1 MQHDLLNSLTA
12 LLHNRSASAPPAL
25 IIIDGPAGAGKTT
38 LAQEI
43 VTTFGYGEIIHCDD
57 LYNGWEDALTPTLE
71 RTIIEGIINP
81 IQSSEPVQYM
91 KYDWI
96 AGRYSERITV
106 PATPLIILEGV
117 GCALPSVAS
126 AAQLSIWMDI
136 PVELGLERVLKR
148 DGTHIQK
155 EMLTWIARQQEFF
168 SQNQNRANCTLHL
181 PYGAPANT

>member
-1 MQHDLLNSLTA
+1 MQRDLLNSLTA
-12 LLHNRSASAPPAL
+12 LLHHRSASGAPTL
-25 IIIDGPAGAGKTT
+25 ILIDGPAGAGKTT

-43 VTTFGYGEIIHCDD
+43 VATFGYGEIIHCDD

-81 IQSSEPVQYM
+81 ICSSEPVRYL

-96 AGRYSERITV
+96 ARRYSERVTL

-126 AAQLSIWMDI
+126 SAQLSIWMEI
-136 PVELGLERVLKR
+136 PVEVGLERVLKR

-155 EMLTWIARQQEFF
+155 EMLRWIARQQEFF
-168 SQNQNRANCTLHL
+168 SQNQNRANCTVHL
-181 PYGAPANT
+181 PYGAPTNP